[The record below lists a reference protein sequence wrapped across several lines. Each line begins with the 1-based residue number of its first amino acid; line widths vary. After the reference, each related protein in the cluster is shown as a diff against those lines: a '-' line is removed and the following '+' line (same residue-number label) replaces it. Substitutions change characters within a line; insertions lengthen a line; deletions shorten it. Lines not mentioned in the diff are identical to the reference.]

1 MGFFT
6 TTKQVITKKES
17 EIIKNRLANEHG
29 WDSKKLAIADEM
41 MKPHLEDAEQ
51 YGDPVGI
58 SPKEVKEIDEEL
70 EKGDTKHIYSVKLSE
85 PDVEA
90 FEKVLQDSLVSR
102 K

>member
-1 MGFFT
+1 MGIIFN
-6 TTKQVITKKES
+6 TKQVVTKKEA
-17 EIIKNRLANEHG
+17 EIIKNRLASEHG

-70 EKGDTKHIYSVKLSE
+70 EKGDPKHIYSEKLSE
-85 PDVEA
+85 PDIEA
-90 FEKVLQDSLVSR
+90 FEKVLQDSLITR